1 MKKIIEIDL
10 NSKEDLLERY
20 NNKRISKDL
29 VEYLIN
35 ETNFVSK
42 KDSIVIQINNNI
54 KADIDIAKYLIN
66 GLKDE
71 YESTIR
77 SHLKNNIIQIVLF
90 FLGIFFLFLSTQIN
104 SSDIWKE
111 ILLIGGWVPIWEMI
125 DLELFNDFRGRKR
138 KRILQKLMDSQI
150 IIN

>member
-1 MKKIIEIDL
+1 MKKVIEIDL
-10 NSKEDLLERY
+10 NSKDDLLEKY

-29 VEYLIN
+29 IEYLIN
-35 ETNFVSK
+35 EINFINKNDNV
-42 KDSIVIQINNNI
+42 VIQINNNI
-54 KADIDIAKYLIN
+54 KTDIDIVKYLTN

-71 YESTIR
+71 YKSNIK

-90 FLGIFFLFLSTQIN
+90 FLGIFFLFLSTQIKGN
-104 SSDIWKE
+104 DIWKE

-125 DLELFNDFRGRKR
+125 DLELFNDYRGHKR
-138 KRILQKLMDSQI
+138 KRILQKLLDSEI

>member
-1 MKKIIEIDL
+1 MEKLIEIDINNKSDVL
-10 NSKEDLLERY
+10 EKYNNSK
-20 NNKRISKDL
+20 ISKEL
-29 VEYLIN
+29 IEYLIN
-35 ETNFVSK
+35 EANFLYK
-42 KDSIVIQINNNI
+42 KDTIIIKINMNPKINLDIVNLLNAGFKREYLYTI
-54 KADIDIAKYLIN
+54 K
-66 GLKDE
+66 
-71 YESTIR
+71 
-77 SHLKNNIIQIVLF
+77 SHLKNNILQIILF

-138 KRILQKLMDSQI
+138 KRILQKLMNSQI

>member
-138 KRILQKLMDSQI
+138 KRIIQKLLDSKI

>member
-1 MKKIIEIDL
+1 MKKVIEIDL
-10 NSKEDLLERY
+10 NNKDYLLEKY

-29 VEYLIN
+29 IEYLIN
-35 ETNFVSK
+35 EINFINKNDNV
-42 KDSIVIQINNNI
+42 VIQINNNI
-54 KADIDIAKYLIN
+54 NTDIDIVKYLTN

-71 YESTIR
+71 YKSNIK

-90 FLGIFFLFLSTQIN
+90 FLGIFFLFLSTQIKGN
-104 SSDIWKE
+104 DIWKE

-125 DLELFNDFRGRKR
+125 DLELFNDYRGHKR
-138 KRILQKLMDSQI
+138 KRILQKLLDSEI

>member
-1 MKKIIEIDL
+1 MQKVIEIDL

-29 VEYLIN
+29 IEYLIN
-35 ETNFVSK
+35 ETNFINK

-54 KADIDIAKYLIN
+54 KTDIDIVKYLTN

-71 YESTIR
+71 YENNIK
-77 SHLKNNIIQIVLF
+77 SHFKNDIIQIVLF

-104 SSDIWKE
+104 DNDIWKE

-125 DLELFNDFRGRKR
+125 DLELFNDFRGNKR
-138 KRILQKLMDSQI
+138 KRILQKLLDSEI

>member
-42 KDSIVIQINNNI
+42 KIV
-54 KADIDIAKYLIN
+54 
-66 GLKDE
+66 
-71 YESTIR
+71 S
-77 SHLKNNIIQIVLF
+77 
-90 FLGIFFLFLSTQIN
+90 
-104 SSDIWKE
+104 
-111 ILLIGGWVPIWEMI
+111 
-125 DLELFNDFRGRKR
+125 
-138 KRILQKLMDSQI
+138 
-150 IIN
+150 

>member
-42 KDSIVIQINNNI
+42 KDSVVIQINNNI

-77 SHLKNNIIQIVLF
+77 SHLKNNVIQIVLF

>member
-1 MKKIIEIDL
+1 MKKVIEIDL
-10 NSKEDLLERY
+10 NSKDDLLEKY

-29 VEYLIN
+29 IEYLIN
-35 ETNFVSK
+35 EINFINKNDNV
-42 KDSIVIQINNNI
+42 VIQINNNI
-54 KADIDIAKYLIN
+54 NTDIDIVKYLTN

-71 YESTIR
+71 YKSNIK

-90 FLGIFFLFLSTQIN
+90 FLGIFFLFLSTQIKGN
-104 SSDIWKE
+104 DIWKE

-125 DLELFNDFRGRKR
+125 DLELFNDYRGHKR
-138 KRILQKLMDSQI
+138 KRILQKLLDSEI

>member
-42 KDSIVIQINNNI
+42 KDSVVIQINNNI

-77 SHLKNNIIQIVLF
+77 SHLKNNIIQLVLF

>member
-1 MKKIIEIDL
+1 MKKVVEIDL
-10 NSKEDLLERY
+10 NSKEDLLEKY

-29 VEYLIN
+29 IEYLIS
-35 ETNFVSK
+35 ETNFINK
-42 KDSIVIQINNNI
+42 KDNVVIQINNNI
-54 KADIDIAKYLIN
+54 KTDIDIAKYLIN

-71 YESTIR
+71 YESNIK
-77 SHLKNNIIQIVLF
+77 SHLKNNIIQIILF

-104 SSDIWKE
+104 DNDIWKE

-125 DLELFNDFRGRKR
+125 DLELFDDFRGNKR
-138 KRILQKLMDSQI
+138 KRIIQKLLDSEI

>member
-1 MKKIIEIDL
+1 MKKVIEIDL
-10 NSKEDLLERY
+10 NNKEDLLERY

-35 ETNFVSK
+35 ETNFINK
-42 KDSIVIQINNNI
+42 KVNIVIQINNNI
-54 KADIDIAKYLIN
+54 KTDIDIVKYLTN
-66 GLKDE
+66 GIKDE
-71 YESTIR
+71 YVSNIK

-104 SSDIWKE
+104 DNDIWKE

-125 DLELFNDFRGRKR
+125 DLELFNDFRGHKR
-138 KRILQKLMDSQI
+138 KRILQKLLDSEI

>member
-1 MKKIIEIDL
+1 MKKVIEIDL
-10 NSKEDLLERY
+10 NSKEDLLEKY

-29 VEYLIN
+29 IEYLIN
-35 ETNFVSK
+35 ETYFINK
-42 KDSIVIQINNNI
+42 KDNIVIQINNNI
-54 KADIDIAKYLIN
+54 KTDIDIVKYLTN

-71 YESTIR
+71 YESNIKI
-77 SHLKNNIIQIVLF
+77 HLKNDIIQIILF
-90 FLGIFFLFLSTQIN
+90 FLGIFFLFLSTQIH

-125 DLELFNDFRGRKR
+125 DLELFDDFRGNKR
-138 KRILQKLMDSQI
+138 KRIIQKLLDSEI

>member
-1 MKKIIEIDL
+1 MKKVIEIDL

-29 VEYLIN
+29 IEYLIN
-35 ETNFVSK
+35 ETNFISK
-42 KDSIVIQINNNI
+42 KDNVVIQINNNI
-54 KADIDIAKYLIN
+54 KIDIDIVKYLTN

-71 YESTIR
+71 YVSNIK

-104 SSDIWKE
+104 DNDIWKE

-125 DLELFNDFRGRKR
+125 DLELFNDFRGHKR
-138 KRILQKLMDSQI
+138 KRILQKLLDSEI

>member
-1 MKKIIEIDL
+1 MKKVIEIDL
-10 NSKEDLLERY
+10 NSKEDLLEKY

-29 VEYLIN
+29 IEYLIN
-35 ETNFVSK
+35 ETNFINK
-42 KDSIVIQINNNI
+42 KDNVVIQINNNI
-54 KADIDIAKYLIN
+54 KTDIDIAKYLIN

-71 YESTIR
+71 YESNIK
-77 SHLKNNIIQIVLF
+77 SHLKNNIIQIILF

-104 SSDIWKE
+104 DNDIWKE

-125 DLELFNDFRGRKR
+125 DLELFNDFRGHKR
-138 KRILQKLMDSQI
+138 KRIIQKLLDSKI

>member
-1 MKKIIEIDL
+1 MKKVIEIDL
-10 NSKEDLLERY
+10 NSKEDLLEKY

-29 VEYLIN
+29 IEYLIN
-35 ETNFVSK
+35 ETNFINK
-42 KDSIVIQINNNI
+42 KDNVVIQINNNI
-54 KADIDIAKYLIN
+54 KTDIDIAKYLIN
-66 GLKDE
+66 GLTDE
-71 YESTIR
+71 YESNIK

-104 SSDIWKE
+104 DNDIWKE

-125 DLELFNDFRGRKR
+125 DLELFNDFRGHKR
-138 KRILQKLMDSQI
+138 KRIIQKLLDSKI

>member
-20 NNKRISKDL
+20 NNKRIFKDL

-42 KDSIVIQINNNI
+42 KDSVVIQINNNI

-77 SHLKNNIIQIVLF
+77 SHLKNNVIQIVLF

>member
-1 MKKIIEIDL
+1 MKKVIEIDL
-10 NSKEDLLERY
+10 NIKEDLLEKY

-29 VEYLIN
+29 IEYLIS
-35 ETNFVSK
+35 ETNFINK
-42 KDSIVIQINNNI
+42 KDNVVIQINNNI
-54 KADIDIAKYLIN
+54 KTDIDIAKYLIN

-71 YESTIR
+71 YESNIK
-77 SHLKNNIIQIVLF
+77 SHLKNNIIQIILL

-104 SSDIWKE
+104 DNDIWKE

-125 DLELFNDFRGRKR
+125 DLELFNDFRGHKR
-138 KRILQKLMDSQI
+138 KRILQKLLDSEI

>member
-42 KDSIVIQINNNI
+42 KDSVVIQINNNI